1 MPIQAYRVL
10 GFMTGLKSTNRTTKI
25 SRVDTRS
32 KKIVRKF
39 RYMIGAIIVLVGLA
53 WFVVYSFLLHIREE
67 RRATQ
72 IEKDEERRGEEKR
85 QREWAEYEQRLNA
98 CIQEYKTKLKDY
110 EGNIEAFCSYE
121 LEKYESNHA

>member
-72 IEKDEERRGEEKR
+72 IEKEEKKR
-85 QREWAEYEQRLNA
+85 QREVAEYEQQRLNA

-110 EGNIEAFCSYE
+110 EGNIESFCSYE

>member
-1 MPIQAYRVL
+1 
-10 GFMTGLKSTNRTTKI
+10 MTGLKSTNGSTKI

-39 RYMIGAIIVLVGLA
+39 RYMIGVIIVLVGLA

-72 IEKDEERRGEEKR
+72 IEKEEKKR
-85 QREWAEYEQRLNA
+85 QREVAEYEQRLNA

-110 EGNIEAFCSYE
+110 EGNIESFCSYE